1 MNYLK
6 HYCNLIRKAEKRT
19 PPEGYTEKHHVFPK
33 SIFGK
38 NSRIV
43 KLTAK
48 EHYVAHALLERI
60 CIQRYGENHWK
71 SKKMN
76 HAHILMRGVGNRK
89 EIYYNS
95 YIYEGA
101 KIRNSKILTGFFAL
115 SEEEQRKIRSKNGN
129 ISGNKN
135 IEEKRGIFS
144 QTDEERRK
152 IASLGGKAVKELKI
166 GIFSM
171 SKEEWSEVGKK
182 GAAVT
187 NSQKWKCLETGF
199 ITTPGNLSQY
209 QRARGIDTSKRER
222 LH

>member
-6 HYCNLIRKAEKRT
+6 HYCNLIRKAENRT

-71 SKKMN
+71 SKKMT
-76 HAHILMRGVGNRK
+76 HAHILMKGVGNRE

-101 KIRNSKILTGFFAL
+101 KVRNSKILTGIFSL
-115 SEEEQRKIRSKNGN
+115 SEEEQRKIRSKNGK
-129 ISGNKN
+129 ITGNKN
-135 IEEKRGIFS
+135 MEEKKGMFS

-152 IASLGGKAVKELKI
+152 SASLGGKAARDLKT
-166 GIFSM
+166 GIFGM
-171 SKEEWSEVGKK
+171 SKDEWSEVGKK

-187 NSQKWKCLETGF
+187 NSQRWKCLETGF
-199 ITTPGNLSQY
+199 ITTPGNLSHY
-209 QRARGIDTSKRER
+209 QKARGIDTSKRER
-222 LH
+222 LY